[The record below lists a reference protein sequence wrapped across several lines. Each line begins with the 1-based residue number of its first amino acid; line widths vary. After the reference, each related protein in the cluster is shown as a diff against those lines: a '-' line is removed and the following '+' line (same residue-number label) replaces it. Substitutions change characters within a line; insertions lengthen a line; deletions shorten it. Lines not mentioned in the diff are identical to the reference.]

1 MAHDN
6 LKWAVKQLKE
16 LKLNCRYEND
26 RKALEIAIEELQI
39 SIDNQ

>member
-1 MAHDN
+1 MIH
-6 LKWAVKQLKE
+6 KHKEWAIKQLKE

-26 RKALEIAIEELQI
+26 RKAIGIAITELQI